1 MTGVRTFEARSVD
14 TVARAKRAARGPGGE
29 PLRVSVCIPCR
40 NEAST
45 VGGLVGVIRSSLV
58 DRVGLVDEL
67 VVVDDRSVD
76 DTARLAREAGARVV
90 HIEDVHDAHG
100 IGRGKGNV
108 LWASLVA
115 SRGDLVVWLDGDL
128 TTFEP
133 SWVAGLVAPLIDH
146 DEIAL
151 VKAASERPDDE
162 GGGGRTTELVARP
175 LMSLYLPELTTLR
188 QPLAGEYAVRRS
200 VVETLPFVMG
210 WGVEMALLIDI
221 ARTCG
226 VGAIGQVD
234 VGIRRHRHQPLT
246 SLSVQA
252 AEVMA
257 TVLGRVG
264 AGRQAQTTFR
274 RADGGLVELNLDER
288 PPVAQVAGGTL
299 AGGTLAS
306 GPGIEPGARPT

>member
-1 MTGVRTFEARSVD
+1 MSGVRTFAPSP
-14 TVARAKRAARGPGGE
+14 VADVADAKRAAVNSAGE
-29 PLRVSVCIPCR
+29 ELSVSVCIPCR
-40 NEAST
+40 DEAAT
-45 VGGLVGVIRSSLV
+45 IAPLVDTIRRSLI

-90 HIEDVHDAHG
+90 HIEDVHELHG
-100 IGRGKGNV
+100 VGYGKGNA

-128 TTFEP
+128 TTFES
-133 SWVAGLVAPLIDH
+133 SWVAGLVEPLVHH
-146 DEIAL
+146 DDVAL

-175 LMSLYLPELTTLR
+175 LISLYLPELAPLR

-200 VVETLPFVMG
+200 VVETLPFVTG

-221 ARTCG
+221 ARTQG
-226 VGAIGQVD
+226 AGAIAQVD
-234 VGIRRHRHQPLT
+234 LGVRRHRHQPLA

-264 AGRQAQTTFR
+264 SDRGTTSTLR
-274 RADGGLVELNLDER
+274 RADGSTTALNLSER
-288 PPVAQVAGGTL
+288 PPVVDVCGG
-299 AGGTLAS
+299 AMS
-306 GPGIEPGARPT
+306 SVRPADRR

>member
-1 MTGVRTFEARSVD
+1 MSGVRTFTPSPVGAV
-14 TVARAKRAARGPGGE
+14 VAAKRAAVSSAGE
-29 PLRVSVCIPCR
+29 PLSVSVCIPCR
-40 NEAST
+40 DEAET
-45 VGGLVGVIRSSLV
+45 IAPLVDTIRRSLV

-76 DTARLAREAGARVV
+76 DTARLARDAGARVV
-90 HIEDVHDAHG
+90 HIEDIHELHG
-100 IGRGKGNV
+100 FGHGKGNA

-128 TTFEP
+128 TSFEP
-133 SWVAGLVAPLIDH
+133 SWVAGLVEPLVLH
-146 DEIAL
+146 DDVAL

-175 LMSLYLPELTTLR
+175 LISLYLPELAPLR

-200 VVETLPFVMG
+200 VVEALPFVTG

-221 ARTCG
+221 ARAH
-226 VGAIGQVD
+226 GAGSIGQVD
-234 VGIRRHRHQPLT
+234 VGVRRHRHQPLA

-264 AGRQAQTTFR
+264 AGRGTVPTFR
-274 RADGGLVELNLDER
+274 RADGSGVALNLGER
-288 PPVAQVAGGTL
+288 PPVLDVCGGAL
-299 AGGTLAS
+299 S
-306 GPGIEPGARPT
+306 SVRPAFD

>member
-1 MTGVRTFEARSVD
+1 MTGVRTFVTSPLADV
-14 TVARAKRAARGPGGE
+14 TATKRAAVNSAGD
-29 PLRVSVCIPCR
+29 PLTVSVCIPCR
-40 NEAST
+40 DEAAT
-45 VGGLVGVIRSSLV
+45 IAPLV
-58 DRVGLVDEL
+58 DTIRRSLIDSIGLVDEL

-76 DTARLAREAGARVV
+76 DTARLAREAGATVV
-90 HIEDVHDAHG
+90 HIEDVHELHG
-100 IGRGKGNV
+100 VGYGKGNA

-133 SWVAGLVAPLIDH
+133 SWVAGLVEPLVLH
-146 DEIAL
+146 DDIAL

-175 LMSLYLPELTTLR
+175 LISLYLPELAPLR

-200 VVETLPFVMG
+200 VVETLPFMTG

-221 ARTCG
+221 ARTHG
-226 VGAIGQVD
+226 AGAIGQVD
-234 VGIRRHRHQPLT
+234 LGVRRHRHQPLA

-264 AGRQAQTTFR
+264 ADRGTILTFR
-274 RADGGLVELNLDER
+274 RADGSMTALNLSER
-288 PPVAQVAGGTL
+288 PPVIDVCGGAVSL
-299 AGGTLAS
+299 
-306 GPGIEPGARPT
+306 PGQPGRHG